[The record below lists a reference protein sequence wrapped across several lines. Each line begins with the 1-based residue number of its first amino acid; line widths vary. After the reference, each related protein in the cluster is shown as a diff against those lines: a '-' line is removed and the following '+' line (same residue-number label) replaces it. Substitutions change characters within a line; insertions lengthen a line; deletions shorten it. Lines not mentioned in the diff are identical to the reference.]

1 MMVFLLALSGLAHAG
16 EFMDVWVTSAFED
29 TNVMAG
35 PEAYS
40 PSANFVQRGN
50 RAFFEDYESRSS
62 DDISRAQLVLYRRDE
77 GNWAGWS
84 TEAAFVLRYTP
95 YLNPD
100 QTEPGTALE
109 DDGSYVRIIKALP
122 GDDHSISLTGY
133 AVDSG
138 RFRLGYSYDLTWGGK
153 EVHSF
158 TTGAAPGVRLQ
169 WQKGGNYGF
178 AGVKTAVGDYV
189 DPESRLKRNQA
200 YYGFLV
206 GGGIQVNENLKI
218 EAGAGSFEQGQIQ
231 NVDYTTSTL
240 YGELIKAFGYSSQVA
255 WRSTPDIQWIES
267 SDLKLYR
274 NAPDFVK
281 DSYISHRQIDGF
293 GVLVQAEIDR
303 LSHNLLDPVKG
314 DTTTIETGTA
324 GDLQTLL
331 VMNSTTLGVDVVYK
345 DLAYILFNVPG
356 LTSGVAM
363 NPNMDQTPQLY
374 GRIKASHYFA
384 NAHIAPTLGVGLMQP
399 ATYSTSG
406 GTFVQ
411 YTERDK
417 EQVPRGQDPAP
428 ILSGLLG
435 VQVDMSKSVVLVAE
449 ALYTI
454 DKNQSEFVK
463 TKKRPNG
470 DRVSAPEEEQKV
482 LGMNIVMRAR
492 F

>member
-1 MMVFLLALSGLAHAG
+1 MLTLLALTSLASAG

-29 TNVMAG
+29 TNLMAG

-62 DDISRAQLVLYRRDE
+62 DDISRAQLVLYRKDD
-77 GNWAGWS
+77 GNWSGWA

-100 QTEPGTALE
+100 QTEPGTAIE
-109 DDGSYVRIIKALP
+109 DDGSYVRIIRKLP
-122 GDDHSISLTGY
+122 GKDHSISLTGY

-138 RFRLGYSYDLTWGGK
+138 RFRLGYSYDLTWGGR
-153 EVHSF
+153 EIHSF

-169 WQKGGNYGF
+169 WQNGGHYAF
-178 AGVKTAVGDYV
+178 AGMKSAVGDWV
-189 DPESRLKRNQA
+189 DPDTRLKRNQA
-200 YYGFLV
+200 YYGYLAGAGV
-206 GGGIQVNENLKI
+206 QINENLKV
-218 EAGAGSFEQGQIQ
+218 EVGLGAFEQGQIQ
-231 NVDYTTSTL
+231 NVDQTTSTL
-240 YGELIKAFGYSSQVA
+240 YGEMINAFGYAGQIA
-255 WRSTPDIQWIES
+255 WRSTPDLRWIES
-267 SDLKLYR
+267 ADLKLYR
-274 NAPDFVK
+274 NSPDFVK
-281 DSYISHRQIDGF
+281 DTYISHRQLNGF
-293 GVLVQAEIDR
+293 GVLVQAEVDR
-303 LSHNLLDPVKG
+303 LSHNLLDPVEG

-324 GDLQTLL
+324 ADLQTLM
-331 VMNSTTLGVDVVYK
+331 VMGNTTVGVDAVYK

-374 GRIKASHYFA
+374 GRAKVSHYFPEA
-384 NAHIAPTLGVGLMQP
+384 YIAPSLGFGVMRP

-417 EQVPRGQDPAP
+417 EQVPRGQDPAA
-428 ILSGLLG
+428 ILSGLVG
-435 VQVDMSKSVVLVAE
+435 VQLDLSKSVVLVSE
-449 ALYTI
+449 VLYTM

-463 TKKRPNG
+463 TKERPEG
-470 DRVSAPEEEQKV
+470 DRLNAPSEEQNV
-482 LGMNIVMRAR
+482 LGMNVMMRAR